1 MPYAKAKVYSDGS
14 HYIAIPHTVQKK
26 RLKKG
31 VKVKVPTAALEDLEE
46 ERTPFDGGVQMSLF
60 DTEKSKNPLPVPEK
74 AEITDAGGQKNT
86 VTCAETE
93 AVLPFVS
100 RKEAFERLYRQHSS
114 EPGRKRKQSVF
125 EGLRPYFK
133 TDEETK
139 LFVELNF
146 RRKQKNLIT
155 RRIRM
160 TKKANLQEF
169 NYFVTVTCFYGYC

>member
-1 MPYAKAKVYSDGS
+1 MPF
-14 HYIAIPHTVQKK
+14 I
-26 RLKKG
+26 
-31 VKVKVPTAALEDLEE
+31 
-46 ERTPFDGGVQMSLF
+46 
-60 DTEKSKNPLPVPEK
+60 
-74 AEITDAGGQKNT
+74 
-86 VTCAETE
+86 
-93 AVLPFVS
+93 S
-100 RKEAFERLYRQHSS
+100 RKEAFERLYRQYFS

-146 RRKQKNLIT
+146 RRKQKKLIT

-169 NYFVTVTCFYGYC
+169 NYFVTFTYSDELHTEESFRKKLKTTLSHFCDRKGWRYMGVWERSPEKNRLHFHLYSGRNAVGRYGGNKQL